1 MAEQPHR
8 CNKQEVGQTP
18 ADGEGQG
25 GLEGCSP
32 WSRKELDTTERLNDS
47 NNKSPIKRMNTGFGV
62 QSPSSSSRNQVTR
75 AKAVPLRTSTSLSVK
90 HRPYFLFKVQG
101 RTNETICVSRERWQ
115 TLKSNDLGLNPSSYL
130 KAV

>member
-8 CNKQEVGQTP
+8 CNKHEVGQTP

-32 WSRKELDTTERLNDS
+32 WGCKELDTTERLNNS

-62 QSPSSSSRNQVTR
+62 QSPSSSSRNQV
-75 AKAVPLRTSTSLSVK
+75 SLGRRCSPEDLYILVSETQIVLS
-90 HRPYFLFKVQG
+90 FQG
-101 RTNETICVSRERWQ
+101 TGKN
-115 TLKSNDLGLNPSSYL
+115 K
-130 KAV
+130 